1 MGRGRRPE
9 KGVRSRRGCGDG
21 VGASSTG
28 AMKAKCGHILV
39 VEDDRKIARLVRAYL
54 EEAGFSVYVAYD
66 GFLLGSIG
74 LW

>member
-1 MGRGRRPE
+1 
-9 KGVRSRRGCGDG
+9 
-21 VGASSTG
+21 
-28 AMKAKCGHILV
+28 MKAKCGHILV